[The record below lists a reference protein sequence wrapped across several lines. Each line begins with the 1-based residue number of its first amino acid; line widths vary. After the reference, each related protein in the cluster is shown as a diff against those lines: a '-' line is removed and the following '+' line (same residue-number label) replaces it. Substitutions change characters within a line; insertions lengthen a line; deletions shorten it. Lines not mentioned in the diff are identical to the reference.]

1 MTKRILALL
10 LVLLLPLSH
19 ASAEDSPPAETPAQ
33 MLAIQYLAQARQ
45 VIGVQSLTP
54 ELMTLSIEMLREAT
68 RLDPA
73 NPEHFRTLL
82 DVAILAERRDLQRE
96 SAAAL
101 LELDPHD
108 HRAQL
113 ILANARIDAHQTF
126 SARVAAY
133 ESQLSGIERE
143 QLGDAVAS
151 RLAYDLALLHRREG
165 NTDEFV
171 RWLTEAT
178 VLDPSNKSA
187 AAMAAG
193 FFRMYV
199 DDDFA
204 ETELLINLLLADPTD
219 LKGQTILG
227 SHLLD
232 HGAYRG
238 AERIYRLAD
247 STARV
252 NRSFAP
258 DNLVADRVLAIW
270 GNGDPARAH
279 RVIRDHQAQRN
290 QMLRTMVQRD
300 RPDLTPLERAQMVV
314 PLSPTLAAIRAALAV
329 QLDDD
334 QQAQHIRRIS
344 DAADQYVQRLTEAED
359 LSHREREERDH
370 EIALV
375 SLNAAWTMLWLGG
388 DLEQVDRLLEQ
399 ARALRPL
406 SERAED
412 RFRGWR
418 ALRHGDEAGAVEVLE
433 RHRDT
438 DIASRL
444 GLAEAYL
451 ARGDRQQ
458 AARHFLS
465 VVREQ
470 PGNLVGI
477 WALDRL
483 AELLGQRASFS
494 STADELNALIAS
506 LPNAIDRVASEPRS
520 LLSIQARPLRTR
532 YQTYEP
538 VTVRFEITNHA
549 PFPLS
554 IGRDAP
560 IRSDLILLHRA
571 QIAVA
576 RSMGPI
582 PPQVY
587 SISRRLRLMP
597 RETLRFDVD
606 LRTGPLHGPLTYDPL
621 SGLTLRTRS
630 ILNFDLTSAGSPT
643 PGVMGTDHETRPF
656 RIDGRRITSE
666 WLERTLQRIVESGP
680 GDDLLEFARFGA
692 AATIEPGSD
701 APEQQRNLIRSVREQ
716 VIDESANL
724 PIEAQAWLLA
734 VLPRSEVF
742 DPIIERARNSEDRT
756 LFMSYLTFRVRDA
769 DHPAFD
775 RASRHNDP
783 TVRAYAT
790 TLRRAIRSTMEG
802 EENDLFDEID
812 RPSEPGT
819 WGNQDVIE
827 N

>member
-1 MTKRILALL
+1 
-10 LVLLLPLSH
+10 
-19 ASAEDSPPAETPAQ
+19 
-33 MLAIQYLAQARQ
+33 MLAIQYLAQAKQ
-45 VIGVQSLTP
+45 VIGIEDLTP
-54 ELMTLSIEMLREAT
+54 ELVSLSIEMLREAT
-68 RLDPA
+68 RLDPE
-73 NPEHFRTLL
+73 NPDHLRTLL
-82 DVAILAERRDLQRE
+82 DVAILAERRDLKNE

-101 LELDPHD
+101 LVLDPQD
-108 HRAQL
+108 QRARL
-113 ILANARIDAHQTF
+113 IDANARIDAHQTF

-133 ESQLSGIERE
+133 ESLLSGSERE
-143 QLGDAVAS
+143 RLGDAVAS

-165 NTDEFV
+165 NSDEFV
-171 RWLTEAT
+171 HWLTEAT

-199 DDDFA
+199 DDVFA

-219 LKGQTILG
+219 LQGQTILG

-252 NRSFAP
+252 NRNFTP
-258 DNLVADRVLAIW
+258 DDLVADRALAIW
-270 GNGDPARAH
+270 GNGDPSRAF
-279 RVIRDHQAQRN
+279 RIIRDHQAQRN

-300 RPDLTPLERAQMVV
+300 RPDLTPLERAQMIV

-329 QLDDD
+329 RLDDD
-334 QQAQHIRRIS
+334 QQTQHIRRIS
-344 DAADQYVQRLTEAED
+344 DATDQFVQRLTEDDELND
-359 LSHREREERDH
+359 RERDERDR

-375 SLNAAWTMLWLGG
+375 SLNAAWTMLCLGG
-388 DLEQVDRLLEQ
+388 DLEQVERLLDQ
-399 ARALRPL
+399 ARSLRPL

-412 RFRGWR
+412 RFRGWK
-418 ALRHGDEAGAVEVLE
+418 ALRDGDLTQAIEVLK
-433 RHRDT
+433 RHRET

-444 GLAEAYL
+444 GLAEAQL
-451 ARGDRQQ
+451 VRGNRQQ
-458 AARHFLS
+458 AAREFLS
-465 VVREQ
+465 IVREQ

-483 AELLGQRASFS
+483 TELLGQRGSFS

-520 LLSIQARPLRTR
+520 LLSIQARPLQTR

-538 VTVRFEITNHA
+538 ITVRFEVTNHA

-554 IGRDAP
+554 VGRDAP
-560 IRSDLILLHRA
+560 IRSDLILMHRA
-571 QIAVA
+571 QSATAQSTASV
-576 RSMGPI
+576 

-587 SISRRLRLMP
+587 SINRRLRLMP

-606 LRTGPLHGPLTYDPL
+606 LRTGPLHGPLTYDSL

-630 ILNFDLTSAGSPT
+630 IVNFDLTSSGAPA
-643 PGVMGTDHETRPF
+643 PGVMGSDHETRPF
-656 RIDGRRITSE
+656 RVDGRRITSA
-666 WLERTLQRIVESGP
+666 WLERSLQRFVESGP
-680 GDDLLEFARFGA
+680 NDDLHEFARYSV

-701 APEQQRNLIRSVREQ
+701 APEQQRNLIRSVRNQ
-716 VIDESANL
+716 VVDESSNL

-742 DPIIERARNSEDRT
+742 EPIFDRARNSEDRT

-769 DHPAFD
+769 NNPIFD

-783 TVRAYAT
+783 SVRSYAS
-790 TLRRAIRSTMEG
+790 TLRNAVLSAMESD
-802 EENDLFDEID
+802 ETDLFEEID
-812 RPSEPGT
+812 RPSEPGA
-819 WGNQDVIE
+819 WGDQNVIE